1 MGVWTGETRRFDRNR
16 RSARSTDSEGRPGRP
31 LRTPLDTVI
40 DACTNIYE
48 NVPCG
53 TFVQNRID
61 DRFSKLSAPPRKSRD
76 LNRVSNPQPLR
87 LLRDKCAP
95 SWHIVSPAAMAK
107 IVEAS
112 PMKSAAEELEL
123 LRKTLRRCVD
133 AYASRLES
141 QIAEVRNRI
150 LPHIDDQNIPAA
162 RIRDLR
168 DILTLCRTLE
178 VRADKA
184 RRKDLKKIEA
194 VIDELQVLVE
204 NW

>member
-1 MGVWTGETRRFDRNR
+1 
-16 RSARSTDSEGRPGRP
+16 
-31 LRTPLDTVI
+31 
-40 DACTNIYE
+40 
-48 NVPCG
+48 
-53 TFVQNRID
+53 
-61 DRFSKLSAPPRKSRD
+61 
-76 LNRVSNPQPLR
+76 
-87 LLRDKCAP
+87 
-95 SWHIVSPAAMAK
+95 MAK
-107 IVEAS
+107 PLEAS
-112 PMKSAAEELEL
+112 PMKSAAEELAL

-133 AYASRLES
+133 AYTSRLEN

-150 LPHIDDQNIPAA
+150 LQHIDEQKIPAA

>member
-1 MGVWTGETRRFDRNR
+1 
-16 RSARSTDSEGRPGRP
+16 
-31 LRTPLDTVI
+31 
-40 DACTNIYE
+40 
-48 NVPCG
+48 
-53 TFVQNRID
+53 
-61 DRFSKLSAPPRKSRD
+61 
-76 LNRVSNPQPLR
+76 
-87 LLRDKCAP
+87 
-95 SWHIVSPAAMAK
+95 MAK

-133 AYASRLES
+133 AYASRLEN
-141 QIAEVRNRI
+141 QITEVRNRI
-150 LPHIDDQNIPAA
+150 VPHLDDQKIPAA

>member
-1 MGVWTGETRRFDRNR
+1 MEHFLGYHAVPCASGSF
-16 RSARSTDSEGRPGRP
+16 RPGAP
-31 LRTPLDTVI
+31 
-40 DACTNIYE
+40 
-48 NVPCG
+48 VPG
-53 TFVQNRID
+53 LHPSF
-61 DRFSKLSAPPRKSRD
+61 
-76 LNRVSNPQPLR
+76 QPLR
-87 LLRDKCAP
+87 LLRDKCSA

-107 IVEAS
+107 TLEAS

-133 AYASRLES
+133 AYASRLEN
-141 QIAEVRNRI
+141 QINEVRNRI
-150 LPHIDDQNIPAA
+150 LPHIDEQKIAPA

-194 VIDELQVLVE
+194 VIDELLVLVE

>member
-1 MGVWTGETRRFDRNR
+1 
-16 RSARSTDSEGRPGRP
+16 
-31 LRTPLDTVI
+31 
-40 DACTNIYE
+40 
-48 NVPCG
+48 
-53 TFVQNRID
+53 
-61 DRFSKLSAPPRKSRD
+61 
-76 LNRVSNPQPLR
+76 
-87 LLRDKCAP
+87 
-95 SWHIVSPAAMAK
+95 MAK
-107 IVEAS
+107 TLEAS

-133 AYASRLES
+133 AYASRLEN

-150 LPHIDDQNIPAA
+150 LPHIDEQKIPPA

-184 RRKDLKKIEA
+184 RRKDLKKIEG